1 MIFIFKV
8 HVHKLAYCMHVE
20 TLSNSGKLVFVL
32 FFCFFLHRIVSETC
46 NTYALYYLPC
56 KECTS
61 QSTSMYYSERM
72 NGQERLVAVVT
83 SPSCL
88 SALIWSR
95 KQTSRHTNDVTWSLV
110 LTLSRT
116 AEFLMFLL
124 NAFTQPNISPVK
136 QCA

>member
-1 MIFIFKV
+1 
-8 HVHKLAYCMHVE
+8 MHVE
-20 TLSNSGKLVFVL
+20 TLFNSGKLVFV
-32 FFCFFLHRIVSETC
+32 FCGFFLHRIVSETC

-95 KQTSRHTNDVTWSLV
+95 
-110 LTLSRT
+110 
-116 AEFLMFLL
+116 
-124 NAFTQPNISPVK
+124 
-136 QCA
+136 

>member
-1 MIFIFKV
+1 
-8 HVHKLAYCMHVE
+8 MHVE
-20 TLSNSGKLVFVL
+20 TLFNSGKLVFVVC
-32 FFCFFLHRIVSETC
+32 FFFFLHRIVSETC

-95 KQTSRHTNDVTWSLV
+95 KQTSRHTNDVTCSLV

>member
-1 MIFIFKV
+1 
-8 HVHKLAYCMHVE
+8 MHVE
-20 TLSNSGKLVFVL
+20 TLFNSGNLVFV
-32 FFCFFLHRIVSETC
+32 FLHRIVCETC

-72 NGQERLVAVVT
+72 NGQKRLMDVVT
-83 SPSCL
+83 SCNCL

-95 KQTSRHTNDVTWSLV
+95 KQTSRHTNDVTLSLV

-124 NAFTQPNISPVK
+124 NAFTQPNLSPVK

>member
-20 TLSNSGKLVFVL
+20 TLFNSGNLVFV
-32 FFCFFLHRIVSETC
+32 FLHRIVCETC

-95 KQTSRHTNDVTWSLV
+95 KQTSRHTNDVTLSLV

-116 AEFLMFLL
+116 AEFLMFL
-124 NAFTQPNISPVK
+124 SS
-136 QCA
+136 QCFHAI

>member
-20 TLSNSGKLVFVL
+20 TLFNSGKLVFV
-32 FFCFFLHRIVSETC
+32 FCFFYIVLFLKPVILMHCTIYRVRSVLHRVHQ
-46 NTYALYYLPC
+46 
-56 KECTS
+56 CTI
-61 QSTSMYYSERM
+61 QR
-72 NGQERLVAVVT
+72 ERLVDVVT

-95 KQTSRHTNDVTWSLV
+95 KQTSRHTNDVTCSLV

-124 NAFTQPNISPVK
+124 NAFTQPNLSPVK

>member
-20 TLSNSGKLVFVL
+20 TLFNSGKLVFVFL
-32 FFCFFLHRIVSETC
+32 CFFLHRIVSETC

-72 NGQERLVAVVT
+72 NGQKRLMDVVT
-83 SPSCL
+83 SSNCL

-95 KQTSRHTNDVTWSLV
+95 KQTSRHTNDVTLSLV

-116 AEFLMFLL
+116 AEFLMFL
-124 NAFTQPNISPVK
+124 SS
-136 QCA
+136 QCFYAI

>member
-20 TLSNSGKLVFVL
+20 TLFNSGKLVFVFFFFYIVL
-32 FFCFFLHRIVSETC
+32 FLKPVILMHCTIYRVRS
-46 NTYALYYLPC
+46 
-56 KECTS
+56 ECTS

-95 KQTSRHTNDVTWSLV
+95 KQTSRHTNDVTCSLV
-110 LTLSRT
+110 LTLSRI

-124 NAFTQPNISPVK
+124 NAFTQPNLSPVK